1 MSLFKFHDSNFL
13 EGYNRPDILATV
25 DTFNGNQFKVVA
37 DQAVPF
43 ATDVEA
49 ETGDIYVMNNIIDK
63 PEILNTD
70 AYKVGAGEYIRGF
83 RLKDF
88 AGQKLDMSAD
98 LIVDAFAGVV
108 AGDKLVPRVTADTTS
123 IPKWKKVADV
133 SAYQTYL
140 QVVKKTTFGAFTVD
154 AAGGTVAGGYL
165 AEIKVVD
172 IAHVGA

>member
-13 EGYNRPDILATV
+13 NGYNRADIVATV
-25 DTFNGNQFKVVA
+25 DTYNGNQFKIVA

-49 ETGDIYVMNNIIDK
+49 QAGEIYVMNNIIDK

-70 AYKVGAGEYIRGF
+70 AYKVVAGEYIRGF

-98 LIVDAFAGVV
+98 LVVDAYAGVV
-108 AGDKLVPRVTADTTS
+108 AGDKLVPRVTADTTN

-133 SAYQTYL
+133 SAYKIYL
-140 QVVKKTTFGAFTVD
+140 QVVKKTTFGAFTID
-154 AAGGTVAGGYL
+154 AAGGTVAGGY
-165 AEIKVVD
+165 VVE
-172 IAHVGA
+172 VKSV